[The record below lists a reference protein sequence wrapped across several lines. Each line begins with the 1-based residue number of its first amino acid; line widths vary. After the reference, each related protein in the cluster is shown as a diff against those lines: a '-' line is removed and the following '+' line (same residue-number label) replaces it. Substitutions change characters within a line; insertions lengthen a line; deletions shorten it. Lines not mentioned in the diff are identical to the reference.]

1 MRIFLIILVGIF
13 SLYGCKGEMN
23 ADAITKGA
31 SYTQDQKKLMENIDR
46 NSYIEVADVFK
57 ETNKIQG
64 EGKPYL
70 LVFAANGCVYCDRLK
85 DIIKK
90 HEDIKEDLRAN
101 YAPYY
106 INISYAKTHFVA
118 FLDAEVQTADL
129 ARKYEIIPTPTLIFL
144 SANGKELFVYP
155 GFMPQQKFQKALDF
169 FKNPD
174 LESMES
180 QAIKQSFQ
188 NFLES

>member
-1 MRIFLIILVGIF
+1 MEDYGLVSIICPMYNVSRFINRTIDCVLAQTYQNFEILVVDDCSSDESREIINSIGDERIHLF
-13 SLYGCKGEMN
+13 LCPSHEGAAAARNLAISKAKG
-23 ADAITKGA
+23 D
-31 SYTQDQKKLMENIDR
+31 
-46 NSYIEVADVFK
+46 
-57 ETNKIQG
+57 
-64 EGKPYL
+64 
-70 LVFAANGCVYCDRLK
+70 
-85 DIIKK
+85 
-90 HEDIKEDLRAN
+90 
-101 YAPYY
+101 
-106 INISYAKTHFVA
+106 FVA